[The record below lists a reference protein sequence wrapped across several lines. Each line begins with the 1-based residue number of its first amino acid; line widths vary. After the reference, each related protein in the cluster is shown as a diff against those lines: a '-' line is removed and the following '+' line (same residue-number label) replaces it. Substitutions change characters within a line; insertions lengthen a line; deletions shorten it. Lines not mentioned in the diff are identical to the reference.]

1 MADYVRPKNSCLS
14 KLVIL
19 RGSSALQQHERNLMK
34 VHLKTL
40 GCRLNEAELE
50 TWAQAFQKYGHQVT
64 RQAEAANLIV
74 INSCAVTQD
83 AARKSRHLI
92 RKVHRENPSAKLVV
106 SGCYATLNQQE
117 AEALLGVDM
126 VVSNKDKDQ
135 LVDKALAELNLD
147 TMPTLST
154 EPGAI
159 SLFTRGRQR
168 AFVKVQDGCRY
179 RCTFC
184 IVTVAR
190 GEEKSRPVP
199 DVIGEINALH
209 QQNINEIILTGVH
222 LGGYGSDLGN
232 NLVDL
237 IKAILAET
245 EVPRIRLGSL
255 EPWELTDD
263 FYQLF
268 DNPRLMPHL
277 HLPLQSGSDSV
288 LRRMARRCKTQ
299 EFAAIVAR
307 LRQIN
312 PLFNITTDII
322 VGFPGETESEWQACI
337 EFIQLVGFGHI
348 HIFTYSS
355 REGTKAAALPNPV
368 PEAIKKQRS
377 QQLHQLAD
385 EMRLTFYQA
394 NLDQQFPVLWEAYSE
409 PVGADKQR
417 VFGYTP
423 NYLKV
428 GCEISNDQS
437 LENMTTLA
445 KLKAVSDTYIFAEQ
459 HEKPLTYPVQL
470 PPLPLCD

>member
-1 MADYVRPKNSCLS
+1 
-14 KLVIL
+14 
-19 RGSSALQQHERNLMK
+19 MK

-50 TWAQAFQKYGHQVT
+50 TWAQAFQQCGHQVT
-64 RQAEAANLIV
+64 RQAETANLIV

-83 AARKSRHLI
+83 AARKSRQLI
-92 RKVHRENPSAKLVV
+92 RRVHRENPAAKLVV

-117 AEALLGVDM
+117 AEALLGVDL

-135 LVDKALAELNLD
+135 LVEKTLSELNLD
-147 TMPTLST
+147 TMPTMAT
-154 EPGAI
+154 EPGET

-168 AFVKVQDGCRY
+168 AFIKVQDGCRY

-190 GEEKSRPVP
+190 GEEKSRTVQE
-199 DVIGEINALH
+199 VVAEINALH

-222 LGGYGSDLGN
+222 LGGYGSDLGL

-237 IKAILAET
+237 IKAILEQT
-245 EVPRIRLGSL
+245 DVPRIRLGSL

-277 HLPLQSGSDSV
+277 HLPLQSGSDAV
-288 LRRMARRCKTQ
+288 LRRMARRCKTE
-299 EFAAIVAR
+299 EFAAMVAR

-322 VGFPGETESEWQACI
+322 VGFPGETEEEWQESL
-337 EFIQLVGFGHI
+337 EFIQQVGFGHI
-348 HIFTYSS
+348 HIFTYSP
-355 REGTKAAALPNPV
+355 REGTKAATLPNPV
-368 PEAIKKQRS
+368 QDQVKKHRS
-377 QQLHQLAD
+377 QQLHKLGD
-385 EMRLTFYQA
+385 EMRLKFYQA
-394 NLDQQFPVLWEAYSE
+394 NLDQQFPVLWEGYSE
-409 PVGADKQR
+409 PVGTDRQR

-428 GCEISNDQS
+428 ACVISKDTS
-437 LENMTTLA
+437 LENKTTLA
-445 KLKAVSDTYIFAEQ
+445 SLISVDDNCIFVEQ
-459 HEKPLTYPVQL
+459 AG
-470 PPLPLCD
+470 

>member
-1 MADYVRPKNSCLS
+1 M
-14 KLVIL
+14 I
-19 RGSSALQQHERNLMK
+19 

-50 TWAQAFQKYGHQVT
+50 TWAQTFQKAGHQVT
-64 RQAEAANLIV
+64 RQAENANLIV

-83 AARKSRHLI
+83 AARKSRQLI
-92 RKVHRENPSAKLVV
+92 RRVHRENPAAKLVV

-117 AEALLGVDM
+117 AEQLLGVDL

-135 LVDKALAELNLD
+135 LVELTLAELNLD
-147 TMPTLST
+147 TMPAMST

-190 GEEKSRPVP
+190 GEEKSRSVP
-199 DVIGEINALH
+199 EVVNEINALH
-209 QQNINEIILTGVH
+209 QQDINEIILTGVH
-222 LGGYGSDLGN
+222 LGGYGSDLGS

-237 IKAILAET
+237 IKAILT
-245 EVPRIRLGSL
+245 QTDVPRIRLGSL
-255 EPWELTDD
+255 EPWELTDN

-268 DNPRLMPHL
+268 DNPRIMPHL

-288 LRRMARRCKTQ
+288 LRRMARRCKTK
-299 EFAAIVAR
+299 EFANIVTH

-312 PLFNITTDII
+312 PLFNITTDVI
-322 VGFPGETESEWQACI
+322 VGFPGETEEEWQESL
-337 EFIQLVGFGHI
+337 EFIKQVGFGHL
-348 HIFTYSS
+348 HIFTYSP
-355 REGTKAAALPNPV
+355 REGTKAATLPNQIQDPV
-368 PEAIKKQRS
+368 KKQRS
-377 QQLHQLAD
+377 QQLHQLGD
-385 EMRLTFYQA
+385 EMRLQFYHD
-394 NLDQQFPVLWEAYSE
+394 NLGNQYPVLWEGYSE
-409 PVGADKQR
+409 PVGIDRQR

-428 GCEISNDQS
+428 ACVISKDKS
-437 LENMTTLA
+437 LENTITLA
-445 KLKAVSDTYIFAEQ
+445 SLIAVGDNCIMAEQ
-459 HEKPLTYPVQL
+459 AG
-470 PPLPLCD
+470 